1 MKYQALLFDA
11 DGTLLD
17 FKKSEENGLRSVFTY
32 FPVPDRKSCEAY
44 YKELNQKLWD
54 RFEKGE
60 ITKQTIFDTR
70 FSKLCSYFN
79 LPYDGILMEAYYR
92 KCLNEGHDLIDG
104 AYELIKALSKQYSLY
119 IITNGVAQTQYRRL
133 KDSHLLPFF
142 QAIFV
147 SEEIGYQKPDRA
159 YFDYV
164 CTKVP
169 CKREQMLVVG
179 DSLNCDILGAQR
191 SQIASVWFH
200 TDHQDNAVSVKPD
213 YEIHALEELWSVL

>member
-44 YKELNQKLWD
+44 YKEVNQKLWD

-79 LPYDGILMEAYYR
+79 LPYDGILMEA
-92 KCLNEGHDLIDG
+92 
-104 AYELIKALSKQYSLY
+104 
-119 IITNGVAQTQYRRL
+119 
-133 KDSHLLPFF
+133 
-142 QAIFV
+142 
-147 SEEIGYQKPDRA
+147 
-159 YFDYV
+159 
-164 CTKVP
+164 
-169 CKREQMLVVG
+169 
-179 DSLNCDILGAQR
+179 
-191 SQIASVWFH
+191 
-200 TDHQDNAVSVKPD
+200 
-213 YEIHALEELWSVL
+213 

>member
-17 FKKSEENGLRSVFTY
+17 FKKSEENGLRNVFTY

-44 YKELNQKLWD
+44 YKEVNQKLWD

-79 LPYDGILMEAYYR
+79 LPYDSILMEAHYR

-104 AYELIKALSKQYSLY
+104 AYELIEELSKQYSLY
-119 IITNGVAQTQYRRL
+119 IITNGTAITQYRRL
-133 KDSHLLPFF
+133 KDSQLFQFF
-142 QAIFV
+142 KGLFV
-147 SEEIGYQKPDRA
+147 SDYIGYKKPD
-159 YFDYV
+159 
-164 CTKVP
+164 
-169 CKREQMLVVG
+169 L
-179 DSLNCDILGAQR
+179 S
-191 SQIASVWFH
+191 
-200 TDHQDNAVSVKPD
+200 
-213 YEIHALEELWSVL
+213 